1 MHYSVNFCRY
11 ELPGAEVLARYKQ
24 GIHKFLDMNV
34 GMGSL
39 VPRPE
44 EFSLFGPGNEAR
56 IWVTH

>member
-34 GMGSL
+34 GMVASFPGLKSFPSL
-39 VPRPE
+39 D
-44 EFSLFGPGNEAR
+44 LGMR

>member
-34 GMGSL
+34 GMVASFPGLKSFPSL
-39 VPRPE
+39 DLGMRLE
-44 EFSLFGPGNEAR
+44 YG
-56 IWVTH
+56 